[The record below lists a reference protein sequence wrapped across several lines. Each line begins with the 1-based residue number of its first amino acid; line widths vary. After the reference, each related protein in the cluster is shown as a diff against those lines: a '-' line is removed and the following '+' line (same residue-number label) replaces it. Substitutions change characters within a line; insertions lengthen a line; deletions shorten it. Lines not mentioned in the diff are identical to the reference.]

1 MRMVVL
7 VRYERTSTGSG
18 LWLVGAGKCLL
29 IHSHNSGEPTM
40 QTEAPTRHL
49 LTRREASEYL
59 AISPRKLDSLV
70 ADGELPRV
78 KIGTS
83 VRFEKSDLDAFI
95 AAQKAA

>member
-1 MRMVVL
+1 
-7 VRYERTSTGSG
+7 
-18 LWLVGAGKCLL
+18 
-29 IHSHNSGEPTM
+29 M
-40 QTEAPTRHL
+40 QTEVPTRHL

-83 VRFEKSDLDAFI
+83 VRFEQSDLDAFI